1 MPLDP
6 VLVLVVVDDEAR
18 LVIPLLQPLH
28 RHPAV
33 VLGTSQSEPPLL
45 YLLYSSSHPNIVQ
58 APRLQTL
65 VVVWLPLARLARA
78 APEGELA
85 GGVGRRQPGSSVTL
99 HCITNMVQCGV
110 L

>member
-1 MPLDP
+1 MPLDA
-6 VLVLVVVDDEAR
+6 VLVLVVVDHEAR

-28 RHPAV
+28 RHAAV
-33 VLGTSQSEPPLL
+33 VLGTSQSEPPLVIL
-45 YLLYSSSHPNIVQ
+45 VILLPHPNIVQ

-85 GGVGRRQPGSSVTL
+85 GGVGGRQPVQGVSVY
-99 HCITNMVQCGV
+99 
-110 L
+110 